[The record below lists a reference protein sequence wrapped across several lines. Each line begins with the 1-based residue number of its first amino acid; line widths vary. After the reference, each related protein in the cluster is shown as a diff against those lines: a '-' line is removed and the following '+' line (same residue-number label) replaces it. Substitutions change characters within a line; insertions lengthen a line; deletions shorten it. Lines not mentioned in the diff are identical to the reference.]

1 MKYNVNSLLQS
12 NKAYSRDDF
21 VFFWGHDDRGFNVGK
36 SCLSQWY
43 LCLFNVDNIYYNCAE
58 QFMMAEKARIFGDE
72 EAWQQI
78 MASYDPMTIKKLG
91 RKVRNFNAHV
101 WKKNCQKIV
110 MRGNLAKFSQIPGL
124 KEYLLGTGDKI
135 LVEAS
140 PKDTIWGIGLAEDA
154 PEASNPRLWQGEN
167 LLGFTLMEVRDM
179 LREKEEDS
187 AENVSEEDMKK
198 ALLMWTM
205 GAGNSARRFNNED
218 PMPEKTKVAK
228 PMGDPLTMF
237 VSVPQNHFLTAK
249 QMDVIKWGHIPDA
262 MEDHWYMFC
271 DDTTINYLRSWTGF
285 HIFEAHYEKC
295 GDEYRITELRINNNP
310 DELRL
315 VNADAAVAWFY
326 ALLVSEYG
334 GDASAYWNA
343 AF

>member
-1 MKYNVNSLLQS
+1 MKYNVDSLLQS
-12 NKAYSRDDF
+12 NKTYSRDDF
-21 VFFWGHDDRGFNVGK
+21 VFFWGHTDRKEDVNK

-43 LCLFNVDNIYYNCAE
+43 MCSFVVDNVSYNCAE
-58 QFMMAEKARIFGDE
+58 QFMMAEKARIFGDDDT
-72 EAWQQI
+72 WQQI

-91 RKVRNFNAHV
+91 RKVRNFNAYV
-101 WKKNCQKIV
+101 WKKNCQQIV
-110 MRGNLAKFSQIPGL
+110 KRGNLAKFSQNQKL
-124 KEYLLGTGDKI
+124 LEYLLGTGDKI

-154 PEASNPRLWQGEN
+154 SEASNPRLWQGEN
-167 LLGFTLMEVRDM
+167 LLGFALMEVRDM
-179 LREKEEDS
+179 LKGRFGMSPEDD
-187 AENVSEEDMKK
+187 VKK

-218 PMPEKTKVAK
+218 PMPAKTNVAK

-237 VSVPQNHFLTAK
+237 VAVPQNHYLTAK
-249 QMDVIKWGHIPDA
+249 QMEVIKWGHIPDA

-285 HIFEAHYEKC
+285 HIFEAHYVKC

-310 DELRL
+310 KEHRL
-315 VNADAAVAWFY
+315 VNVDGAVALFY

-334 GDASAYWNA
+334 GDASAYWSA

>member
-1 MKYNVNSLLQS
+1 MKYNVDSLLQS

-21 VFFWGHDDRGFNVGK
+21 VFFWGHTDRKEDVNK

-43 LCLFNVDNIYYNCAE
+43 MCSFVVDNVSYNCAE
-58 QFMMAEKARIFGDE
+58 QFMMAEKARIFGDDDT
-72 EAWQQI
+72 WQQI

-91 RKVRNFNAHV
+91 RKVRNFNAYV
-101 WKKNCQKIV
+101 WKKNCQQIV
-110 MRGNLAKFSQIPGL
+110 KRGNLAKFSQNQKL
-124 KEYLLGTGDKI
+124 LEYLLGTGDKI

-179 LREKEEDS
+179 LKGRFGMSPEDD
-187 AENVSEEDMKK
+187 VKK

-218 PMPEKTKVAK
+218 PMPAKTNVAK

-237 VSVPQNHFLTAK
+237 VAVPQNHYLTAK
-249 QMDVIKWGHIPDA
+249 QMEVIKWGHIPDA

-285 HIFEAHYEKC
+285 HIFEAHYVKC

-310 DELRL
+310 NEHRL
-315 VNADAAVAWFY
+315 VNVDGAVALFY

-334 GDASAYWNA
+334 GDASAYWSA

>member
-1 MKYNVNSLLQS
+1 MKYNVDSLLQS

-21 VFFWGHDDRGFNVGK
+21 VFFWGHTDRKEDVNK

-43 LCLFNVDNIYYNCAE
+43 MCSFVVDNVSYNCAE
-58 QFMMAEKARIFGDE
+58 QFMMAEKARIFGDDDT
-72 EAWQQI
+72 WQQI

-91 RKVRNFNAHV
+91 RKVRNFNAYV
-101 WKKNCQKIV
+101 WKKNCQQIV
-110 MRGNLAKFSQIPGL
+110 KRGNLAKFSQNQKL
-124 KEYLLGTGDKI
+124 LEYLLGTGDKI

-154 PEASNPRLWQGEN
+154 SEASNPRLWQGEN

-179 LREKEEDS
+179 LKGRFGMSPEDD
-187 AENVSEEDMKK
+187 VKK

-218 PMPEKTKVAK
+218 PMPAKTNVAK

-237 VSVPQNHFLTAK
+237 VAVPQNHYLTAK
-249 QMDVIKWGHIPDA
+249 QMEVIKWGHIPDA

-285 HIFEAHYEKC
+285 HIFEAHYVKC

-315 VNADAAVAWFY
+315 VNADAAVALFY

-334 GDASAYWNA
+334 GDASAYWSA

>member
-1 MKYNVNSLLQS
+1 MKYNVDSLLQS
-12 NKAYSRDDF
+12 NKTYSRDDF
-21 VFFWGHDDRGFNVGK
+21 VFFWGHTDRKEDVNK

-43 LCLFNVDNIYYNCAE
+43 MCSFVVDNVSYNCAE
-58 QFMMAEKARIFGDE
+58 QFMMAEKARIFGDDDT
-72 EAWQQI
+72 WQQI

-91 RKVRNFNAHV
+91 RKVRNFNAYV
-101 WKKNCQKIV
+101 WKKNCQQIV
-110 MRGNLAKFSQIPGL
+110 KRGNLAKFSQNQKL
-124 KEYLLGTGDKI
+124 LEYLLGTGDKI

-154 PEASNPRLWQGEN
+154 SEASNPRLWQGEN
-167 LLGFTLMEVRDM
+167 LLGFALMEVRDM
-179 LREKEEDS
+179 LKGRFGMSPEDD
-187 AENVSEEDMKK
+187 VKK

-218 PMPEKTKVAK
+218 PMPAKTNVAK

-237 VSVPQNHFLTAK
+237 VAVPQNHYLTAK
-249 QMDVIKWGHIPDA
+249 QMEVIKWGHIPDA

-285 HIFEAHYEKC
+285 HIFEAHYVKC
-295 GDEYRITELRINNNP
+295 GDEYRITELRINNNQ
-310 DELRL
+310 DEHRL
-315 VNADAAVAWFY
+315 VNVDGAVALFY

>member
-21 VFFWGHDDRGFNVGK
+21 VFFWGHDDREFNVGK

-58 QFMMAEKARIFGDE
+58 QYMMAEKARIFGDE

-110 MRGNLAKFSQIPGL
+110 MIGNLAKFSQIPGL

-154 PEASNPRLWQGEN
+154 P
-167 LLGFTLMEVRDM
+167 
-179 LREKEEDS
+179 
-187 AENVSEEDMKK
+187 
-198 ALLMWTM
+198 
-205 GAGNSARRFNNED
+205 
-218 PMPEKTKVAK
+218 
-228 PMGDPLTMF
+228 
-237 VSVPQNHFLTAK
+237 
-249 QMDVIKWGHIPDA
+249 
-262 MEDHWYMFC
+262 
-271 DDTTINYLRSWTGF
+271 
-285 HIFEAHYEKC
+285 
-295 GDEYRITELRINNNP
+295 
-310 DELRL
+310 
-315 VNADAAVAWFY
+315 
-326 ALLVSEYG
+326 
-334 GDASAYWNA
+334 
-343 AF
+343 

>member
-1 MKYNVNSLLQS
+1 MKYNVDSLLQS

-21 VFFWGHDDRGFNVGK
+21 VFFWGHTDRKEDVNK

-43 LCLFNVDNIYYNCAE
+43 MCSFVVDNVSYNCAE
-58 QFMMAEKARIFGDE
+58 QFMMAEKARIFGDDDT
-72 EAWQQI
+72 WQQI

-91 RKVRNFNAHV
+91 RKVRNFNAYV
-101 WKKNCQKIV
+101 WKKNCQQIV
-110 MRGNLAKFSQIPGL
+110 KRGNLAKFSQNQKL
-124 KEYLLGTGDKI
+124 LEYLLGTGDKI

-154 PEASNPRLWQGEN
+154 SEASNPRLWQGEN
-167 LLGFTLMEVRDM
+167 LLGFALMEVRDM
-179 LREKEEDS
+179 LKGRFGMSPEDD
-187 AENVSEEDMKK
+187 VKK

-218 PMPEKTKVAK
+218 PMPAKTNVAK

-237 VSVPQNHFLTAK
+237 VAVPQNHYLTAK
-249 QMDVIKWGHIPDA
+249 QMEVIKWGHIPDA

-285 HIFEAHYEKC
+285 HIFEAHYVKC

>member
-1 MKYNVNSLLQS
+1 MKYNVDSLLQS
-12 NKAYSRDDF
+12 NKTYSRDDF
-21 VFFWGHDDRGFNVGK
+21 VFFWGHTDRKEDVNK

-43 LCLFNVDNIYYNCAE
+43 MCSFVVDNVSYNCAE
-58 QFMMAEKARIFGDE
+58 QYMMAEKARIFGDDDT
-72 EAWQQI
+72 WQQI

-91 RKVRNFNAHV
+91 RKVRNFNAYV
-101 WKKNCQKIV
+101 WKKNCQQIV
-110 MRGNLAKFSQIPGL
+110 KRGNLAKFSQNQKL
-124 KEYLLGTGDKI
+124 LEYLLGTGDKI

-154 PEASNPRLWQGEN
+154 SEASNPRLWQGEN

-179 LREKEEDS
+179 LKGRFGMSPEDD
-187 AENVSEEDMKK
+187 VKK

-218 PMPEKTKVAK
+218 PMPAKTNVAK

-237 VSVPQNHFLTAK
+237 VAVPQNHYLTAK
-249 QMDVIKWGHIPDA
+249 QMEVIKWGHIPDA

-285 HIFEAHYEKC
+285 HIFEAHYVKC

>member
-1 MKYNVNSLLQS
+1 MKYNVDSLLQS
-12 NKAYSRDDF
+12 NKTYSRDDF
-21 VFFWGHDDRGFNVGK
+21 VFFWGHTDRKEDVNK

-43 LCLFNVDNIYYNCAE
+43 MCSFVVDNVSYNCAE
-58 QFMMAEKARIFGDE
+58 QFMMAEKARIFGDDDT
-72 EAWQQI
+72 WQQI

-91 RKVRNFNAHV
+91 RKVRNFNAYV
-101 WKKNCQKIV
+101 WKKNCQQIV
-110 MRGNLAKFSQIPGL
+110 KRGNLAKFSQNQKL
-124 KEYLLGTGDKI
+124 LEYLLGTGDKI

-154 PEASNPRLWQGEN
+154 SEASNPRLWQGEN

-179 LREKEEDS
+179 LKGRFGMSPEDD
-187 AENVSEEDMKK
+187 VKK

-218 PMPEKTKVAK
+218 PMPAKTNVAK

-237 VSVPQNHFLTAK
+237 VAVPQNHYLTAK
-249 QMDVIKWGHIPDA
+249 QMEVIKWGHIPDA

-285 HIFEAHYEKC
+285 HIFEAHYVKC

-310 DELRL
+310 NEHRL
-315 VNADAAVAWFY
+315 VNVDGAVALFY

>member
-1 MKYNVNSLLQS
+1 MKYNVDSLLQS

-21 VFFWGHDDRGFNVGK
+21 VFFWGHADRKEDVNK

-43 LCLFNVDNIYYNCAE
+43 MCSFVVDNVSYNCAE
-58 QFMMAEKARIFGDE
+58 QFMMAEKARIFGDDDT
-72 EAWQQI
+72 WQQI

-91 RKVRNFNAHV
+91 RKVRNFNAYV
-101 WKKNCQKIV
+101 WKKNCQEVVK
-110 MRGNLAKFSQIPGL
+110 RGNLAKFSQNQKL
-124 KEYLLGTGDKI
+124 LEYLLGTGDKI

-140 PKDTIWGIGLAEDA
+140 PKDTIWGIGLADDA
-154 PEASNPRLWQGEN
+154 SEASNPRLWQGEN
-167 LLGFTLMEVRDM
+167 LLGFALMEVRDM
-179 LREKEEDS
+179 LKGRFGMSPEDD
-187 AENVSEEDMKK
+187 VKK

-218 PMPEKTKVAK
+218 PMPAKTNVAK

-237 VSVPQNHFLTAK
+237 VAVPQNHYLTAK
-249 QMDVIKWGHIPDA
+249 QMEVIKWGHIPDA

-285 HIFEAHYEKC
+285 HIFEAHYVKC

-310 DELRL
+310 DEHRL
-315 VNADAAVAWFY
+315 VNVDGAVALFY

-334 GDASAYWNA
+334 GDASAYWSA

>member
-1 MKYNVNSLLQS
+1 MKYNVDSLLQS

-21 VFFWGHDDRGFNVGK
+21 VFFWGHTDRKEDVNK

-43 LCLFNVDNIYYNCAE
+43 MCSFVVDNVSYNCAE
-58 QFMMAEKARIFGDE
+58 QFMMAEKARIFGDDDT
-72 EAWQQI
+72 WQQI

-91 RKVRNFNAHV
+91 RKVRNFNAYV
-101 WKKNCQKIV
+101 WKKNCQQIV
-110 MRGNLAKFSQIPGL
+110 KRGNLAKFSQNQKL
-124 KEYLLGTGDKI
+124 LEYLLGTGDKI

-154 PEASNPRLWQGEN
+154 SEASNPRLWQGEN
-167 LLGFTLMEVRDM
+167 LLGFALMEVRDM
-179 LREKEEDS
+179 LKGRFGMSPEDD
-187 AENVSEEDMKK
+187 VKK

-218 PMPEKTKVAK
+218 PMPAKTNVAK

-237 VSVPQNHFLTAK
+237 VAVPQNHYLTAK
-249 QMDVIKWGHIPDA
+249 QMEVVKWGHIPDA

-285 HIFEAHYEKC
+285 HIFEAHYVKC

-310 DELRL
+310 DEHRL
-315 VNADAAVAWFY
+315 VNTDAAVALFY

-334 GDASAYWNA
+334 GDASAYWSA

>member
-1 MKYNVNSLLQS
+1 MKYNVDSLLQS
-12 NKAYSRDDF
+12 NKTYSRDDF
-21 VFFWGHDDRGFNVGK
+21 VFFWGHTDRKEDVNK

-43 LCLFNVDNIYYNCAE
+43 MCSFVVDNVSYNCAE
-58 QFMMAEKARIFGDE
+58 QYMMAEKARIFGDDDT
-72 EAWQQI
+72 WQQI

-91 RKVRNFNAHV
+91 RKVRNFNAYV
-101 WKKNCQKIV
+101 WKKNCQQIV
-110 MRGNLAKFSQIPGL
+110 KRGNLAKFSQNQKL
-124 KEYLLGTGDKI
+124 LEYLLGTGDKI

-154 PEASNPRLWQGEN
+154 SEASNPRLWQGEN

-179 LREKEEDS
+179 LKGRFGMSPEDD
-187 AENVSEEDMKK
+187 VKK

-218 PMPEKTKVAK
+218 PMPAKTNVAK

-237 VSVPQNHFLTAK
+237 VAVPQNHYLTAK
-249 QMDVIKWGHIPDA
+249 QMEVIKWGHIPDA

-285 HIFEAHYEKC
+285 HIFEAHYVKC

-310 DELRL
+310 NEHRL
-315 VNADAAVAWFY
+315 VNVDGAVALFY

-334 GDASAYWNA
+334 GDASAYWSA

>member
-1 MKYNVNSLLQS
+1 MKYNVDSLLQS

-21 VFFWGHDDRGFNVGK
+21 VFFWGHTDRKEDVNK

-43 LCLFNVDNIYYNCAE
+43 MCSFVVDNVSYNCAE
-58 QFMMAEKARIFGDE
+58 QFMMAEKARIFGDDDT
-72 EAWQQI
+72 WQQI

-91 RKVRNFNAHV
+91 RKVRNFNAYV
-101 WKKNCQKIV
+101 WKKNCQQIV
-110 MRGNLAKFSQIPGL
+110 KRGNLAKFSQNQKL
-124 KEYLLGTGDKI
+124 LEYLLGTGDKI

-154 PEASNPRLWQGEN
+154 SEASNPRLWQGEN
-167 LLGFTLMEVRDM
+167 LLGFALMEVRDM
-179 LREKEEDS
+179 LKGRFGMSPEDD
-187 AENVSEEDMKK
+187 VKK

-218 PMPEKTKVAK
+218 PMPAKTNVAK

-237 VSVPQNHFLTAK
+237 VAVPQNHYLTAK
-249 QMDVIKWGHIPDA
+249 QMEVIKWGHIPDA

-285 HIFEAHYEKC
+285 HIFEAHYVKC

-310 DELRL
+310 NEHRL
-315 VNADAAVAWFY
+315 VNVDGAVALFY

-334 GDASAYWNA
+334 GDASAYWSA